1 MTIEDRDHVVI
12 RFSGDS
18 GDGMQLT
25 GTQFSNTSAFMGNDI
40 ATFPDYPAE
49 IRAPQGTLAGVS
61 GFQVHFGATEI
72 STPGDEVDMLV
83 AMNPAALKVNLGSVR
98 AGGCVIVNTDSFD
111 EKNIAK
117 ATYSANPLT
126 DNSLS
131 SYKVIQ
137 VAVTTQTLEAL
148 KDSPL
153 DSKSKDRCKNFYALG
168 MTYFFYHRTLDS
180 TIKWIEQ
187 KFKNKEEV
195 KKGNIAVLKAGYNFA
210 ETLESFISTYKV
222 APASLTKGLYR
233 QIDGNTATAFGFLKA
248 AEDAKLTLFL
258 GSYPI
263 TPATDILHEL
273 ANYKHLGV
281 KTFQAE
287 DEIAAISSA
296 IGAASAGSLAITTTS
311 GPGMALKTEA
321 LGLAI
326 SYELPLIVVNVQRG
340 GPSTGLPT
348 KTEQSDLFQAIYGR
362 NGESPVVVI
371 AASHPSDCF
380 WSAYEASK
388 IALKYMCPVI
398 YLSDGYI
405 ANGSE
410 PWKIPNF
417 EKDFSPIV
425 HHQNDSVD
433 IINGKVQHMK
443 RDEIT
448 KARPWIIP
456 GTKGQEYRI
465 GGLEKDIKTG
475 SVSYDSM
482 NHEKMCQLRAAKID
496 ALADELPPQT
506 VMGESSGDLLVVSWG
521 GTFGAVMTSVR
532 QLQKEGIRIS
542 HLHLRYLNPMPKNV
556 GSLLKSFK
564 KVLVPELNL
573 GQLKAVLNA
582 RYSVNAV
589 GYNKVQGLPFK
600 VSELVAAFKKEL
612 QQESSNK

>member
-1 MTIEDRDHVVI
+1 MIIEDKDHIVI

-72 STPGDEVDMLV
+72 FTPGDEVDMLV
-83 AMNPAALKVNLGSVR
+83 AMNPAALKVNLGSVGL
-98 AGGCVIVNTDSFD
+98 GGCIIVNTDSFD
-111 EKNIAK
+111 EKNITK
-117 ATYSANPLT
+117 ATFASNPLT
-126 DNSLS
+126 DKSLS
-131 SYKVIQ
+131 NYKVIE
-137 VAVTTQTLEAL
+137 VAITSQTLEAL
-148 KDSPL
+148 KDAPL

-168 MTYFFYHRTLDS
+168 LTYFFYHRTLDS

-187 KFKNKEEV
+187 KFGKKPDVKNA
-195 KKGNIAVLKAGYNFA
+195 NIAVLKAGYNFA
-210 ETLESFISTYKV
+210 ETLESFVSTYKV
-222 APASLTKGLYR
+222 APATLTKGTYR

-248 AEDAKLTLFL
+248 AEDANLSLFL

-263 TPATDILHEL
+263 TPASDILHEL
-273 ANYKHLGV
+273 SNYKHLGV

-287 DEIAAISSA
+287 DEIAGICSA
-296 IGAASAGSLAITTTS
+296 IGAACAGSLAITTTS

-326 SYELPLIVVNVQRG
+326 SYELPLVVVNVQRG

-348 KTEQSDLFQAIYGR
+348 KTEQSDLFQAVYGR
-362 NGESPVVVI
+362 NGESPVAVI

-380 WSAYEASK
+380 MSAYEASK

-410 PWKIPNF
+410 PWKLPNF
-417 EKDFSPIV
+417 EKDFAPIK
-425 HHQNDSVD
+425 HHQNDTVEFGPT
-433 IINGKVQHMK
+433 GKVLHMK
-443 RDEIT
+443 RDEST

-465 GGLEKDIKTG
+465 GGLEKDINTG
-475 SVSYDSM
+475 SVSYDSI
-482 NHEKMCQLRAAKID
+482 NHEKMCHLRAAKMD
-496 ALADELPPQT
+496 AIQKEIPDQT
-506 VMGESSGDLLVVSWG
+506 IMGDQTGDLLVVSWG
-521 GTFGAVMTSVR
+521 GTYGSVMTAVK
-532 QLQKEGIRIS
+532 QMQKEGKKIS
-542 HLHLRYLNPMPKNV
+542 HMHLRYINPMPKNV
-556 GSLLKSFK
+556 GSILKSFK
-564 KVLVPELNL
+564 RIIVPELNL
-573 GQLKAVLNA
+573 GQLRSIINA
-582 RYSVNAV
+582 KFSVDAQ

-600 VSELVAAFKKEL
+600 VSELLEAFKNQLK
-612 QQESSNK
+612 

>member
-1 MTIEDRDHVVI
+1 MTIEDKDHIVI

-72 STPGDEVDMLV
+72 FTPGDEVDMLV

-98 AGGCVIVNTDSFD
+98 LGGCIVVNTDSFD
-111 EKNIAK
+111 EKNITK
-117 ATYSANPLT
+117 ATFTANPLT
-126 DNSLS
+126 DKSLS
-131 SYKVIQ
+131 NYKVIQ
-137 VAVTTQTLEAL
+137 VAITSQTLEAL

-168 MTYFFYHRTLDS
+168 LTYFFYHRTLDS

-187 KFKNKEEV
+187 KFGKKPDVKNA
-195 KKGNIAVLKAGYNFA
+195 NIAVLKAGYNFA
-210 ETLESFISTYKV
+210 ETLESFVSTYKV
-222 APASLTKGLYR
+222 APATLTKGTYR

-248 AEDAKLTLFL
+248 AEDANLSLFL

-263 TPATDILHEL
+263 TPASDILHEL
-273 ANYKHLGV
+273 SNYKHLGV

-287 DEIAAISSA
+287 DEIAGICSA
-296 IGAASAGSLAITTTS
+296 LGAACAGSLAITTTS

-326 SYELPLIVVNVQRG
+326 SYELPLVVVNVQRG

-348 KTEQSDLFQAIYGR
+348 KTEQSDLFQAVYGR
-362 NGESPVVVI
+362 NGESPVAVI

-380 WSAYEASK
+380 MSAYEASK

-410 PWKIPNF
+410 PWKLPNF
-417 EKDFSPIV
+417 EKDFTPIK
-425 HHQNDSVD
+425 HHQNDPVEFGPT
-433 IINGKVQHMK
+433 GKVLHMK
-443 RDEIT
+443 RDEQT

-465 GGLEKDIKTG
+465 GGLEKDIKSG
-475 SVSYDSM
+475 SVSYDSI
-482 NHEKMCQLRAAKID
+482 NHEKMCHLRASKID
-496 ALADELPPQT
+496 AIQQDIPDQV
-506 VMGESSGDLLVVSWG
+506 VMGETSGDLLVVSWG
-521 GTFGAVMTSVR
+521 GTYGSVMTAVK
-532 QLQKEGIRIS
+532 QLQREGNKIS
-542 HLHLRYLNPMPKNV
+542 HIHLRYINPMPKNV
-556 GSLLKSFK
+556 GSILKSFK
-564 KVLVPELNL
+564 KVIVPELNL
-573 GQLKAVLNA
+573 GQLKAIINA
-582 RYSVNAV
+582 KFSVNAQ

-600 VSELVAAFKKEL
+600 VSELVDAFKNQL
-612 QQESSNK
+612 NNK